1 MEDYHYKAILNNIFR
16 CLHSSPLK
24 SLNQLAQEK
33 ILINICMEMNN
44 RSFLFIYDCIKNNT
58 KDNLKDIIMKIISD
72 LESVVSEQN
81 IKNKC
86 DINIKKIIILDQVEL
101 KHLSQLLIVYGL
113 LLAEKKL
120 IYIQTVKTCFNYTLR
135 KNIYLIVNYYM
146 KPDITSLNL
155 SEEDDEEEEEIEED
169 ELDDNNINI
178 NINQK
183 EKEEN
188 IIKKKL
194 DPKYIKKKKEIQEI
208 KMLEKEIEAKAN
220 DLTYKSGG
228 INAKIKQKNA
238 LIENN
243 INKLQKLKLI
253 KSKQNTIE
261 IKALKKQEDK
271 NKKKIS
277 MNLIKEKEKAIETLE
292 NKISNIQ
299 NEYQNYKAKKEK
311 EINDMKNRV
320 SILLDK
326 VNILEKKKVLLKD
339 YNELKEKSNK
349 YDDLIVKYKKLK
361 KIVDEKWDLTEQQY
375 LDIIA
380 KKDEDILRLK
390 EALILSERQSMMNGN
405 YTMKMN
411 NNFGNSL
418 FIDNES
424 VGDNSI
430 NFTEYGY
437 GNGVNNNSNYFFK
450 NKNNGMNLNNN
461 LLLSPNMSGINFKEA
476 NNFKDDEDKK

>member
-178 NINQK
+178 NQK

-194 DPKYIKKKKEIQEI
+194 DPKYIKKKKEILEI

-261 IKALKKQEDK
+261 IKALKKHEDK

-299 NEYQNYKAKKEK
+299 NEYQNYKTKKEK

>member
-16 CLHSSPLK
+16 CLHNSPLK

-33 ILINICMEMNN
+33 ILINICMEMNKK
-44 RSFLFIYDCIKNNT
+44 SFLFIYDCIMNNT
-58 KDNLKDIIMKIISD
+58 KDNLKDIISKIISD

-86 DINIKKIIILDQVEL
+86 EINVKKIIVLEETEL
-101 KHLSQLLIVYGL
+101 KHLSQLLIVYGI

-146 KPDITSLNL
+146 KPEITILKL
-155 SEEDDEEEEEIEED
+155 DEEDEDDEESENSED
-169 ELDDNNINI
+169 LDIN
-178 NINQK
+178 
-183 EKEEN
+183 KEEQN
-188 IIKKKL
+188 IQIKTS
-194 DPKYIKKKKEIQEI
+194 DPKKIKRKKEHLEVK
-208 KMLEKEIEAKAN
+208 KMEKEIEAKAS
-220 DLTYKSGG
+220 DLTLKFGG
-228 INAKIKQKNA
+228 INSKIKQNNKF
-238 LIENN
+238 IEKN
-243 INKLQKLKLI
+243 INKIQKLKLT
-253 KSKQNTIE
+253 KSKVNTFE
-261 IKALKKQEDK
+261 IKALNKNPINN

-299 NEYQNYKAKKEK
+299 NEYKDYKNKKEK
-311 EINDMKNRV
+311 EINDMKNKV
-320 SILLDK
+320 SSLLNK
-326 VNILEKKKVLLKD
+326 LNILEKKKILLKD

-349 YDDLIVKYKKLK
+349 YDDLIIKYKKLK

-375 LDIIA
+375 LDIIS
-380 KKDEDILRLK
+380 KKDEEILRLK
-390 EALILSERQSMMNGN
+390 EALILSERQSVMNGN

-418 FIDNES
+418 FMDNDS

-430 NFTEYGY
+430 NFTEFGFAT
-437 GNGVNNNSNYFFK
+437 NNNNYFN
-450 NKNNGMNLNNN
+450 NKNNNMMNSNNN
-461 LLLSPNMSGINFKEA
+461 LLLSA
-476 NNFKDDEDKK
+476 NNSEINLKDIKDIDIKDEEEKK

>member
-24 SLNQLAQEK
+24 TLNQLAQEN

-44 RSFLFIYDCIKNNT
+44 RSFLFIYDCIKNKT
-58 KDNLKDIIMKIISD
+58 KDNLRDIITKIISD
-72 LESVVSEQN
+72 LESVISEHS

-86 DINIKKIIILDQVEL
+86 DINIKKIIILDQTEL
-101 KHLSQLLIVYGL
+101 IHLSQLLIVYGL
-113 LLAEKKL
+113 LLADKKL

-146 KPDITSLNL
+146 KPDITTLNL
-155 SEEDDEEEEEIEED
+155 SEEDEEEEEIDED
-169 ELDDNNINI
+169 ELDDK

-188 IIKKKL
+188 ISKKQS
-194 DPKYIKKKKEIQEI
+194 DPKYIKKKKEFMEV

-220 DLTYKSGG
+220 DLTLKSGG
-228 INAKIKQKNA
+228 INAKIKQKNSF
-238 LIENN
+238 IENN
-243 INKLQKLKLI
+243 INKLQKLKLT

-261 IKALKKQEDK
+261 IKALKKPEDK

-292 NKISNIQ
+292 HKISNIQ
-299 NEYQNYKAKKEK
+299 NEYQNYKTKKEK

-320 SILLDK
+320 SLLLDK

-437 GNGVNNNSNYFFK
+437 GNGMNNNSFFK
-450 NKNNGMNLNNN
+450 NKNNAMNSNNN
-461 LLLSPNMSGINFKEA
+461 LLLSPNMSGINLKDV

>member
-155 SEEDDEEEEEIEED
+155 SEEDDEEEEIEED
-169 ELDDNNINI
+169 ELDDNNI

-188 IIKKKL
+188 IIKKKS
-194 DPKYIKKKKEIQEI
+194 DPKYIKKKKEILEI

-243 INKLQKLKLI
+243 INKLQKLKLTR
-253 KSKQNTIE
+253 SKQNTIE
-261 IKALKKQEDK
+261 IKALKKHEDK

-299 NEYQNYKAKKEK
+299 NEYQNYKTKKEK

>member
-1 MEDYHYKAILNNIFR
+1 
-16 CLHSSPLK
+16 
-24 SLNQLAQEK
+24 
-33 ILINICMEMNN
+33 
-44 RSFLFIYDCIKNNT
+44 
-58 KDNLKDIIMKIISD
+58 
-72 LESVVSEQN
+72 
-81 IKNKC
+81 
-86 DINIKKIIILDQVEL
+86 
-101 KHLSQLLIVYGL
+101 
-113 LLAEKKL
+113 
-120 IYIQTVKTCFNYTLR
+120 
-135 KNIYLIVNYYM
+135 M
-146 KPDITSLNL
+146 KPEITILKL
-155 SEEDDEEEEEIEED
+155 DEEDEDDEESENSED
-169 ELDDNNINI
+169 LDIN
-178 NINQK
+178 
-183 EKEEN
+183 KEEQN
-188 IIKKKL
+188 IQIKTS
-194 DPKYIKKKKEIQEI
+194 DPKKIKRKKEHLEVK
-208 KMLEKEIEAKAN
+208 KMEKEIEAKAS
-220 DLTYKSGG
+220 DLTLKFGG
-228 INAKIKQKNA
+228 INSKIKQNNKF
-238 LIENN
+238 IEKN
-243 INKLQKLKLI
+243 INKIQKLKLT
-253 KSKQNTIE
+253 KSKVNTFE
-261 IKALKKQEDK
+261 IKALNK
-271 NKKKIS
+271 NPINNDKKKIS
-277 MNLIKEKEKAIETLE
+277 MNLIKEKEKEIETLE

-299 NEYQNYKAKKEK
+299 NEYNDYKNKKEK
-311 EINDMKNRV
+311 EINDMKNKV
-320 SILLDK
+320 SSLLNK
-326 VNILEKKKVLLKD
+326 LNILEKKKILLKD

>member
-155 SEEDDEEEEEIEED
+155 SEEDDEEEEIEED
-169 ELDDNNINI
+169 ELDDNNI

-188 IIKKKL
+188 IIKKKS

-299 NEYQNYKAKKEK
+299 NEYQNYKTKKEK

>member
-155 SEEDDEEEEEIEED
+155 SEEDDEEEEIEED
-169 ELDDNNINI
+169 ELDDNNI

-188 IIKKKL
+188 IIKKKS
-194 DPKYIKKKKEIQEI
+194 DPKYIKKKKEILEI

-243 INKLQKLKLI
+243 INKLQKLKLTR
-253 KSKQNTIE
+253 SKQNTIE